1 VALGSL
7 MIPIGFIVALFL
19 LAAVAL
25 TTHYSAWGWRQRVVG
40 LGEHLALRQRLRV
53 STVQLHS
60 VVLSG
65 AFAGVAGVLELLGNQ
80 HRVGYAFSPGWGF
93 DALAIALLAQGRFP
107 AVLPLALYFGA
118 LLNGSQSLQSELAL
132 SGNFIHL
139 LVGLP
144 VLAAAALIGYVRF
157 APRTRGFSRLR
168 AKEA

>member
-1 VALGSL
+1 
-7 MIPIGFIVALFL
+7 MIPIGFLVALVL
-19 LAAVAL
+19 LVVVVAV
-25 TTHYSAWGWRQRVVG
+25 THYSSWGWRQRVVG
-40 LGEHLALRQRLRV
+40 LGDHLALRQRLKV
-53 STVQLHS
+53 SSVQLQS
-60 VVLSG
+60 MVLSG
-65 AFAGVAGVLELLGNQ
+65 AIAGFAGVLELLGNQ

-132 SGNFIHL
+132 SGNFVHL

-144 VLAAAALIGYVRF
+144 VLAAAALIGYVRY
-157 APRTRGFSRLR
+157 APRNRGSIRLR